1 MRHPGGAERDAS
13 KALALDVPPGPDGKP
28 SALLGPLRH
37 LQRRLAV
44 RADIFGESR
53 TPEEGALLLLEQV
66 RSARPALRERLD
78 YFFGGGPL
86 SERYYYAGARQ
97 HT

>member
-1 MRHPGGAERDAS
+1 MISRPHDLELARADADTEYVAEAAAHVS
-13 KALALDVPPGPDGKP
+13 KALALDVPAGPDGKP

-53 TPEEGALLLLEQV
+53 TPEEGAVSGGQGVKGE
-66 RSARPALRERLD
+66 A
-78 YFFGGGPL
+78 GGP
-86 SERYYYAGARQ
+86 GPGG
-97 HT
+97 HV